1 MCRLDPHPPL
11 LGVWFAVAVFGCNSG
26 KKMFTQLKLA
36 SWRNHRIHP
45 NSRPCNSMSSHPSNI
60 FTAPILW
67 SHVPVS
73 VNQFPTSTVFP
84 VEFHQF
90 LHFNTACPGEDAN
103 VDDLNVTCDEEHGN
117 CLVEGGLRPD
127 VFKWTMWGKRFHC
140 QSEKKMQKKGGKPCV
155 EKKMDTKL
163 NWSPWCVLFCLFC
176 LVWMVIMLSTQRPV
190 IVLIY
195 HLHIPERSSFVSSFW
210 PWVPKQ
216 CDRLSEE
223 REDFI
228 MTGNRRKKGVVP
240 SQGVEVT
247 LFIPFLWVSSF
258 FGQPLS
264 AAFFCLTIEW
274 QQRTPPLKLFWRAQP
289 TSQG

>member
-1 MCRLDPHPPL
+1 MCRLGPHPPL

-26 KKMFTQLKLA
+26 KKIFTQLKLA

-45 NSRPCNSMSSHPSNI
+45 NSRPCNSMSSH
-60 FTAPILW
+60 
-67 SHVPVS
+67 VPVS

-84 VEFHQF
+84 VEFHRVSSIS
-90 LHFNTACPGEDAN
+90 T
-103 VDDLNVTCDEEHGN
+103 
-117 CLVEGGLRPD
+117 RPD
-127 VFKWTMWGKRFHC
+127 ATPKGLVPTLQVRTQTLMTWTSPVMKSMGIALLRVACGLTSLNGPCEGKD
-140 QSEKKMQKKGGKPCV
+140 SIVNWKKRCKKKV
-155 EKKMDTKL
+155 ESLVWKKRWTR
-163 NWSPWCVLFCLFC
+163 NWIGDSSFEYGSPWCVLFCLFC

-228 MTGNRRKKGVVP
+228 MTGNRRKKASFHRKVLKLLFY
-240 SQGVEVT
+240 T

-258 FGQPLS
+258 VG
-264 AAFFCLTIEW
+264 
-274 QQRTPPLKLFWRAQP
+274 
-289 TSQG
+289 